1 MTDKKDETGKGPG
14 KAGDAPRRPYA
25 TIDLQATEVGGKDK
39 GDAASDGKPVSGSSG
54 LPPPGASKGGP
65 ERPGLAARLAAARG
79 WSRTSARSNSF
90 LSHVASGVAGGM
102 LVLGASTLFGLLTG
116 TGTERGPASP
126 EVEQRVA
133 ALEQA
138 ARQRT
143 APAGDVM
150 TKLAQTENRLKGL
163 EDQTRS
169 VATLNDAQSRLA
181 ASIKAL
187 EARNAS
193 PEHVNRLVKLET
205 ALAAFSAGD
214 KSGSQATVIT
224 DKLTELEKLV
234 TQTADAN
241 KSGIARADRDLST
254 VKTDTSRLGQRL
266 DTLNSDIEE
275 RFKGTAKTADLAPI
289 NTKLNVFEQ
298 DLKSFLKG
306 EGERTSNAARVL
318 LTLEIAN
325 LKRAMDRGGRYSAEL
340 DAVRKVAGTTLD
352 LKPLE
357 RYSLEGAPTL
367 PALAKDFR
375 RVANTAI
382 DAEAEPAD
390 ASVLDRLMSGARSI
404 VRVRKAGHG
413 ADDASTEAVVG
424 RMEAALKDGRLGEVL
439 AQGKRLPPKAALA
452 ADDWLKKVE
461 ARYAIDRSVADIEAA
476 LKSSLGARQTPAT
489 EPKR

>member
-25 TIDLQATEVGGKDK
+25 TLDLQATEVGGKDK
-39 GDAASDGKPVSGSSG
+39 SDAASGGKPASGS
-54 LPPPGASKGGP
+54 LPRPDATKGGP
-65 ERPGLAARLAAARG
+65 ERPGLAARIAAAQG
-79 WSRTSARSNSF
+79 WSRTATRSNSF
-90 LSHVASGVAGGM
+90 LSHVASGVAGGI
-102 LVLGASTLFGLLTG
+102 LVLGTSALFGLLTG
-116 TGTERGPASP
+116 TGIERSPASP
-126 EVEQRVA
+126 EVVQRLAV
-133 ALEQA
+133 LEQA
-138 ARQRT
+138 ARQRI
-143 APAGDVM
+143 APAGDVT
-150 TKLAQTENRLKGL
+150 TKLAQTENRLKSL
-163 EDQTRS
+163 EDQTRA
-169 VATLNDAQSRLA
+169 VATLNDAQAKLA
-181 ASIKAL
+181 ASIKSL

-214 KSGSQATVIT
+214 KSGPQATVIT

-234 TQTADAN
+234 AQTADAS

-254 VKTDTSRLGQRL
+254 VKTDTGRLGQRL

-275 RFKGTAKTADLAPI
+275 RFKGTAKMADLAPI

-367 PALAKDFR
+367 PALTKDFR
-375 RVANTAI
+375 RVANAAI

-390 ASVLDRLMSGARSI
+390 ASVFDRLISGARSI
-404 VRVRKAGHG
+404 VRVRKAGHS
-413 ADDASTEAVVG
+413 ADDASAEAVVG
-424 RMEAALKDGRLGEVL
+424 RMEAALKEGKLGEVL
-439 AQGKRLPPKAALA
+439 EQGKRLPPKAALA
-452 ADDWLKKVE
+452 AENWLKTVE
-461 ARYAIDRSVADIEAA
+461 ARYAVDRSVADIETA
-476 LKSSLGARQTPAT
+476 LKSSLGPPRAPAT

>member
-39 GDAASDGKPVSGSSG
+39 GDAGGKPASGASG
-54 LPPPGASKGGP
+54 LPPPPGASKGGP
-65 ERPGLAARLAAARG
+65 GRPGLAARLAAVRG
-79 WSRTSARSNSF
+79 WSRTAARSNSF
-90 LSHVASGVAGGM
+90 LSHIASGVAGGI
-102 LVLGASTLFGLLTG
+102 LVLAASALLGLP

-126 EVEQRVA
+126 EVEQRLA
-133 ALEQA
+133 ALEQ
-138 ARQRT
+138 RQRT
-143 APAGDVM
+143 APAGAVM

-163 EDQTRS
+163 EDQTRA
-169 VATLNDAQSRLA
+169 VATLNDAQAKLA
-181 ASIKAL
+181 ASIKSL

-205 ALAAFSAGD
+205 ALAAFSVGD
-214 KSGSQATVIT
+214 KSSSHATVIT
-224 DKLTELEKLV
+224 GKLTELEKLV
-234 TQTADAN
+234 TQTADAS

-254 VKTDTSRLGQRL
+254 VKTDTGRLGQRL

-306 EGERTSNAARVL
+306 EGERSNNAARVL

-340 DAVRKVAGTTLD
+340 DAVRKVAGTTLN
-352 LKPLE
+352 LAPLE
-357 RYSLEGAPTL
+357 RYSQEGAPTL

-375 RVANTAI
+375 RVANAAI
-382 DAEAEPAD
+382 DAEAEPTD
-390 ASVLDRLMSGARSI
+390 ASVLERLMSGARSI
-404 VRVRKAGHG
+404 VRVRKAGHS
-413 ADDASTEAVVG
+413 ADDASAEAVVG
-424 RMEAALKDGRLGEVL
+424 RMEAALKEGKLGEVL
-439 AQGKRLPPKAALA
+439 EQGKRLPPKAALA
-452 ADDWLKKVE
+452 AEDWLKTVE
-461 ARYAIDRSVADIEAA
+461 ARYAVDRSVADIETA
-476 LKSSLGARQTPAT
+476 LKSSLGTPRAPAT

>member
-39 GDAASDGKPVSGSSG
+39 GDAASGGKPASGS

-65 ERPGLAARLAAARG
+65 GGPGLAARLAAARG
-79 WSRTSARSNSF
+79 WSRTAARSNSF
-90 LSHVASGVAGGM
+90 LSHIASGVAGGI
-102 LVLGASTLFGLLTG
+102 LVLAASALFGLLTG
-116 TGTERGPASP
+116 TGIERGPASP
-126 EVEQRVA
+126 GVEQRLA
-133 ALEQA
+133 ALEQV

-143 APAGDVM
+143 APGDVM

-163 EDQTRS
+163 EDQTRA
-169 VATLNDAQSRLA
+169 VVTLNDAQAKLA

-234 TQTADAN
+234 TQTADTN
-241 KSGIARADRDLST
+241 KSGIARADRDLTT

-266 DTLNSDIEE
+266 DTLNSDIDE

-289 NTKLNVFEQ
+289 SAKLNVFEQ
-298 DLKSFLKG
+298 DLGSFLKG
-306 EGERTSNAARVL
+306 EGERSNNAARVL

-325 LKRAMDRGGRYSAEL
+325 LKRAMDRGGRYAAEL
-340 DAVRKVAGTTLD
+340 DAVRKVAGATLN
-352 LKPLE
+352 LAPLE
-357 RYSLEGAPTL
+357 RYSQEGAPTL
-367 PALAKDFR
+367 PALTKDFR
-375 RVANTAI
+375 RVANAAI
-382 DAEAEPAD
+382 DADAEPAD
-390 ASVLDRLMSGARSI
+390 ASVLERLMSGARSI
-404 VRVRKAGHG
+404 VRVRKAGHS
-413 ADDASTEAVVG
+413 ADDASAEAAVG
-424 RMEAALKDGRLGEVL
+424 RMEAALKEGKLGEVL
-439 AQGKRLPPKAALA
+439 EQGKRLPPKAQLA
-452 ADDWLKKVE
+452 AEDWLKTVE
-461 ARYAIDRSVADIEAA
+461 ARYAVDRSVADIETA
-476 LKSSLGARQTPAT
+476 LKLSLGPPRAQAT